1 MLDFISLTTRMKK
14 ESNITIHDIAKALSI
29 SGSTVSRALNDNS
42 RISEKT
48 KNAVRDMAKKLGYQ
62 PNALASNLRTNCTKT
77 IGVIIPRISR
87 YFFSSAIT
95 GIEELAREKGYS
107 VIICQSNDLEEREAD
122 CVQTLFASRVDGV
135 ISSIALNTDNYD
147 HYKTFTNRN
156 IPLVFFDRV
165 CDELETS
172 KVVVDDFKGGFIA
185 AEHLISKGCKRIAHI
200 SGPQHLNI
208 YINRLQGYLKAMRK
222 HNITIDKEHILES
235 PLTRED
241 GMACAKK
248 LLESSNPPDAIF
260 AANDTTALSIILY
273 AKEKG
278 IRIPEDLAI
287 VGFSNEPFSE
297 YLSPSLTTIEQS
309 GFDVGVKAT
318 ELLLDIINNKTG
330 NTQETIVLPVNL
342 IERESS
348 NR

>member
-1 MLDFISLTTRMKK
+1 MKK
-14 ESNITIHDIAKALSI
+14 ESNITIHDIAKALGI
-29 SGSTVSRALNDNS
+29 SGSTVSRALNNNS

-48 KNAVRDMAKKLGYQ
+48 KKAVRDMAKELGYQ
-62 PNALASNLRTNCTKT
+62 PNAIASNLRTSCTKT

-87 YFFSSAIT
+87 YFFSSAIA
-95 GIEELAREKGYS
+95 GIEELARKIGYN
-107 VIICQSNDLEEREAD
+107 VIICQSNDELERESD

-135 ISSIALNTDNYD
+135 ISSIAINSENYE

-165 CDELETS
+165 CDELETG
-172 KVVVDDFKGGFIA
+172 KVVVDDFKGGFLA

-200 SGPQHLNI
+200 GGPQHLNI
-208 YINRLQGYLKAMRK
+208 YINRLQGYLKALRK
-222 HNITIDKEHILES
+222 HDIEVEDDLIIYSN
-235 PLTRED
+235 LTREH
-241 GMACAKK
+241 GRICAKK
-248 LLESSNPPDAIF
+248 LLATPNRPDAIF

-278 IRIPEDLAI
+278 IRIPEDLAV

-297 YLSPSLTTIEQS
+297 FLSPSLTTVEQS
-309 GFDVGVKAT
+309 GFDVGMKAT
-318 ELLLDIINNKTG
+318 ELLLDTIQNKTG
-330 NTQETIVLPVNL
+330 NRQETIVLPVKL

-348 NR
+348 DKKNK

>member
-1 MLDFISLTTRMKK
+1 MKK
-14 ESNITIHDIAKALSI
+14 ENNITIHDIAKALNI
-29 SGSTVSRALNDNS
+29 SGSTVSRALNNNT

-48 KNAVRDMAKKLGYQ
+48 KKAVRDKAKELGYQ
-62 PNALASNLRTNCTKT
+62 PNALASNLRTSCTNT

-95 GIEELAREKGYS
+95 GIEEFAREKGFN
-107 VIICQSNDLEEREAD
+107 VIICQSNDLEARESD

-135 ISSIALNTDNYD
+135 ISSVALKTNNYE

-208 YINRLQGYLKAMRK
+208 YINRLQGYLKALRK
-222 HNITIDKEHILES
+222 HDITVDQNLILES

-241 GMACAKK
+241 GLRCAKE

-260 AANDTTALSIILY
+260 AGNDTTALSIILY

-287 VGFSNEPFSE
+287 MGFSNEPFSE
-297 YLSPSLTTIEQS
+297 YLSPSLTTVEQS
-309 GFDVGVKAT
+309 GFDVGIKAT
-318 ELLLDIINNKTG
+318 ELLIDIITNKSG
-330 NTQETIVLPVNL
+330 NTQETIVLPVKL
-342 IERESS
+342 IEREST
-348 NR
+348 NK

>member
-1 MLDFISLTTRMKK
+1 MKK
-14 ESNITIHDIAKALSI
+14 ESHITIHDIAKALNI

-42 RISEKT
+42 RISDKT
-48 KNAVRDMAKKLGYQ
+48 KKAVRSMAKQLGYQ
-62 PNALASNLRTNCTKT
+62 PNALASNLRTSCTKT

-95 GIEELAREKGYS
+95 GIEELARTRGYN
-107 VIICQSNDLEEREAD
+107 VIICQSNDQEARESD

-135 ISSIALNTDNYD
+135 ISSIAINTENFE
-147 HYKTFTNRN
+147 HYKTFTDRN

-172 KVVVDDFKGGFIA
+172 QVVVDDFKGGFIA

-208 YINRLQGYLKAMRK
+208 YINRLQGYLKALRK
-222 HNITIDKEHILES
+222 HNFEIEEDLIIES
-235 PLTRED
+235 LLTRED
-241 GMACAKK
+241 GEACAKK
-248 LLESSNPPDAIF
+248 LLDSPNRPDAIF
-260 AANDTTALSIILY
+260 AANDISALSIILY
-273 AKEKG
+273 AKEIG
-278 IRIPEDLAI
+278 LRIPEDLAV

-297 YLSPSLTTIEQS
+297 YVSPSLTTIEQS
-309 GFDVGVKAT
+309 GFDVGTKAT
-318 ELLLDIINNKTG
+318 ELLLDIITNKTG
-330 NTQETIVLPVNL
+330 NHQETIVLPVKL

>member
-1 MLDFISLTTRMKK
+1 MKN
-14 ESNITIHDIAKALSI
+14 ENNVTIHDIAKALNI
-29 SGSTVSRALNDNS
+29 SGSTVSRALNDNA

-48 KNAVRDMAKKLGYQ
+48 KKAVKDMAKQLGYQ
-62 PNALASNLRTNCTKT
+62 PNALASNLRTSCTNT

-95 GIEELAREKGYS
+95 GIEELAREKGYN
-107 VIICQSNDLEEREAD
+107 VIICQSNDLEERESD

-135 ISSIALNTDNYD
+135 ISSVALKAENYD

-165 CDELETS
+165 VDELETS

-208 YINRLQGYLKAMRK
+208 YINRLQGFLKAMRK
-222 HNITIDKEHILES
+222 HHIDINEELIIEG
-235 PLTRED
+235 PLTKED
-241 GMACAKK
+241 GLRCAKT
-248 LLESSNPPDAIF
+248 LLESDNPPDAIF
-260 AANDTTALSIILY
+260 AGNDTTALSIILY

-278 IRIPEDLAI
+278 IKIPEQLAV

-297 YLSPSLTTIEQS
+297 FLSPSLTTVEQS
-309 GFDVGVKAT
+309 GFDVGTKAT
-318 ELLLDIINNKTG
+318 ELLLDIIQNKTG
-330 NTQETIVLPVNL
+330 NKQETIVLPVNL

-348 NR
+348 NRK

>member
-1 MLDFISLTTRMKK
+1 MKK
-14 ESNITIHDIAKALSI
+14 EGNITIHDIAKALNI

-42 RISEKT
+42 RISNKT
-48 KNAVRDMAKKLGYQ
+48 KKAVRNMAKQLGYQ
-62 PNALASNLRTNCTKT
+62 PNALASNLRTNCTNT

-87 YFFSSAIT
+87 YFFSSAIA
-95 GIEELAREKGYS
+95 GIEELARTKGYN
-107 VIICQSNDLEEREAD
+107 VIICQSNDQESRESD

-135 ISSIALNTDNYD
+135 ISSIAINTKNYD
-147 HYKTFTNRN
+147 HYKTFTSRN

-165 CDELETS
+165 CDELATS
-172 KVVVDDFKGGFIA
+172 KVVVDDFKGGFLA

-200 SGPQHLNI
+200 GGPQHLNI
-208 YINRLQGYLKAMRK
+208 YINRLQGYLKALRK
-222 HNITIDKEHILES
+222 HNIHIEEDLIIES

-248 LLESSNPPDAIF
+248 LLESANPPDAIF
-260 AANDTTALSIILY
+260 AANDTSALSIILY
-273 AKEKG
+273 AKENN

-309 GFDVGVKAT
+309 GFDVGTKAT
-318 ELLLDIINNKTG
+318 ELLLDIISNKIE
-330 NTQETIVLPVNL
+330 NHQETIVLPVKL

-348 NR
+348 NRI

>member
-1 MLDFISLTTRMKK
+1 MKK
-14 ESNITIHDIAKALSI
+14 KGNITIHDIAKTLNI

-48 KNAVRDMAKKLGYQ
+48 KKAVREMAKKLGYQ
-62 PNALASNLRTNCTKT
+62 PNALASNLRTSCTNT

-95 GIEELAREKGYS
+95 GIEELARTKGYN
-107 VIICQSNDLEEREAD
+107 VIICQSNDQESREAD

-135 ISSIALNTDNYD
+135 IASIAINTENYN

-172 KVVVDDFKGGFIA
+172 QVVVDDFKGGFLA

-208 YINRLQGYLKAMRK
+208 YINRHQGYLKALRK
-222 HNITIDKEHILES
+222 HNLKVDEDLIIES

-248 LLESSNPPDAIF
+248 LMESTNPPDAIF
-260 AANDTTALSIILY
+260 AANDTSALSIILY
-273 AKEKG
+273 AKRNG

-309 GFDVGVKAT
+309 GLDVGTKAT
-318 ELLLDIINNKTG
+318 ELLIDIINNKTG
-330 NTQETIVLPVNL
+330 NHQETIVLPIKL

-348 NR
+348 NRK

>member
-1 MLDFISLTTRMKK
+1 MKK
-14 ESNITIHDIAKALSI
+14 ESHITIHDIAKALNI

-42 RISEKT
+42 RISDKT
-48 KNAVRDMAKKLGYQ
+48 KKAVRDMAKQLGYQ
-62 PNALASNLRTNCTKT
+62 PNALASNLRTSCTKT

-95 GIEELAREKGYS
+95 GIEELARTRGYN
-107 VIICQSNDLEEREAD
+107 VIICQSNDQEARESD

-135 ISSIALNTDNYD
+135 ISSIAINTENFE
-147 HYKTFTNRN
+147 HYKTFTDRN

-172 KVVVDDFKGGFIA
+172 QVVVDDFKGGFIA

-200 SGPQHLNI
+200 GGPQHLNI
-208 YINRLQGYLKAMRK
+208 YINRLQGYLKALRK
-222 HNITIDKEHILES
+222 HNFKIEEDLIIES
-235 PLTRED
+235 LLTRED
-241 GMACAKK
+241 GKACAKK
-248 LLESSNPPDAIF
+248 LLDSPKRPDAIF
-260 AANDTTALSIILY
+260 AANDISALSIILY
-273 AKEKG
+273 AKEIG
-278 IRIPEDLAI
+278 LRIPEDLAV

-297 YLSPSLTTIEQS
+297 YVSPSLTTIEQS
-309 GFDVGVKAT
+309 GFDVGTKAT
-318 ELLLDIINNKTG
+318 ELLLDIITNKTG
-330 NTQETIVLPVNL
+330 NHQETIVLPVKL

>member
-1 MLDFISLTTRMKK
+1 MKK
-14 ESNITIHDIAKALSI
+14 ESNITIHDIAKALNV

-42 RISEKT
+42 RISDKT
-48 KNAVRDMAKKLGYQ
+48 KKAVLDMAKSLGYQ
-62 PNALASNLRTNCTKT
+62 PNALASNLRTSCTNT

-95 GIEELAREKGYS
+95 GIEELARTKGYN
-107 VIICQSNDLEEREAD
+107 VIICQSNDKEAREAD

-135 ISSIALNTDNYD
+135 IASIAINTINYD
-147 HYKTFTNRN
+147 HYKTFTNRG

-172 KVVVDDFKGGFIA
+172 QVVVDDFKGGFLA
-185 AEHLISKGCKRIAHI
+185 TEHLISKGCKRIAHI

-208 YINRLQGYLKAMRK
+208 YINRSQGYLKALRK
-222 HNITIDKEHILES
+222 HNMNIDEELIIES
-235 PLTRED
+235 ILTRED
-241 GMACAKK
+241 GMSCAKR
-248 LLESSNPPDAIF
+248 LLESTNPPDAIF
-260 AANDTTALSIILY
+260 AANDTSALSIILY
-273 AKEKG
+273 AKENG

-297 YLSPSLTTIEQS
+297 YLNPSLTTIEQS
-309 GFDVGVKAT
+309 GFDVGTKAT
-318 ELLLDIINNKTG
+318 ELLLGFINNKTG
-330 NTQETIVLPVNL
+330 NHQETIVLPVKL

-348 NR
+348 DRK

>member
-1 MLDFISLTTRMKK
+1 MKK
-14 ESNITIHDIAKALSI
+14 ESNITIHDIAKALNI
-29 SGSTVSRALNDNS
+29 SGSTVSRALNDNP
-42 RISEKT
+42 RISDKT
-48 KNAVRDMAKKLGYQ
+48 KKAVRDMAKKLAYQ
-62 PNALASNLRTNCTKT
+62 PNALASNLRTSCTNT

-95 GIEELAREKGYS
+95 GIEELARTKGYN
-107 VIICQSNDLEEREAD
+107 VIICQSNDQEARESD

-135 ISSIALNTDNYD
+135 ISSIAINTKNYD
-147 HYKTFTNRN
+147 HYKTLTNRG

-172 KVVVDDFKGGFIA
+172 QVVVDDFKGGFLA

-208 YINRLQGYLKAMRK
+208 YINRLQGYLKALRK
-222 HNITIDKEHILES
+222 HNISIEEELILES

-248 LLESSNPPDAIF
+248 LLESANPPDAIF
-260 AANDTTALSIILY
+260 AANDTSALSIILY
-273 AKEKG
+273 AKENG

-297 YLSPSLTTIEQS
+297 YLNPSLTTIEQS
-309 GFDVGVKAT
+309 GFDVGTKAT
-318 ELLLDIINNKTG
+318 EILLDIINNKTG
-330 NTQETIVLPVNL
+330 NHQETIVLPVKL

-348 NR
+348 NRI

>member
-1 MLDFISLTTRMKK
+1 
-14 ESNITIHDIAKALSI
+14 
-29 SGSTVSRALNDNS
+29 
-42 RISEKT
+42 
-48 KNAVRDMAKKLGYQ
+48 MAKKLGYQ
-62 PNALASNLRTNCTKT
+62 PNALASNLRTSCTNT

-87 YFFSSAIT
+87 YFFSSAIS
-95 GIEELAREKGYS
+95 GIEELARTKGYN
-107 VIICQSNDLEEREAD
+107 VIICQSNDLEERESA

-135 ISSIALNTDNYD
+135 IASIAINTENYE

-172 KVVVDDFKGGFIA
+172 QVVVDDFKGGFLA
-185 AEHLISKGCKRIAHI
+185 AEHLISKGCKKIAHI

-208 YINRLQGYLKAMRK
+208 YINRLQGYLKALRK
-222 HNITIDKEHILES
+222 HGIQIDENLISES
-235 PLTRED
+235 LLTRED
-241 GMACAKK
+241 GKACAKK
-248 LLESSNPPDAIF
+248 LLDSPHRPDAIF

-273 AKEKG
+273 AKEIG
-278 IRIPEDLAI
+278 IRVPEDLAV

-297 YLSPSLTTIEQS
+297 FVSPSITTIEQS
-309 GFDVGVKAT
+309 GFDVGTKAT
-318 ELLLDIINNKTG
+318 ELLTNIIANKSQ
-330 NTQETIVLPVNL
+330 NHQETIVLPVKL

>member
-1 MLDFISLTTRMKK
+1 MKK
-14 ESNITIHDIAKALSI
+14 ENNITIHDIAKALNI
-29 SGSTVSRALNDNS
+29 SGSTVSRALNNNT

-48 KNAVRDMAKKLGYQ
+48 KKAVRDKAKELGYQ
-62 PNALASNLRTNCTKT
+62 PNALASNLRTSCTNT

-95 GIEELAREKGYS
+95 GIEEFAREKGFN
-107 VIICQSNDLEEREAD
+107 VIICQSNDLEARESD

-135 ISSIALNTDNYD
+135 ISSVALKTNNYE

-208 YINRLQGYLKAMRK
+208 YINRLQGYLKALRK
-222 HNITIDKEHILES
+222 HDITVDQNLILES

-241 GMACAKK
+241 GLRCAKE

-260 AANDTTALSIILY
+260 AGNDTTALSIILY

-287 VGFSNEPFSE
+287 MGFSNEPFSE
-297 YLSPSLTTIEQS
+297 YLSPSLTTVEQS
-309 GFDVGVKAT
+309 GFDVGIKAT
-318 ELLLDIINNKTG
+318 ELLIDIITNKSG
-330 NTQETIVLPVNL
+330 NTQETIVLPVKL
-342 IERESS
+342 IERESTDK
-348 NR
+348 

>member
-1 MLDFISLTTRMKK
+1 MKK
-14 ESNITIHDIAKALSI
+14 ENNITIHDIAKALNI
-29 SGSTVSRALNDNS
+29 SGSTVSRALNNNT

-48 KNAVRDMAKKLGYQ
+48 KKAVRDKAKELGYQ
-62 PNALASNLRTNCTKT
+62 PNALASNLRTSCTNT

-95 GIEELAREKGYS
+95 GIEEFAREKGFN
-107 VIICQSNDLEEREAD
+107 VIICQSNDLEARESD

-135 ISSIALNTDNYD
+135 ISSVALKTNNYE

-208 YINRLQGYLKAMRK
+208 YINRLQGYLKALRK
-222 HNITIDKEHILES
+222 HDIIVDQNLILES

-241 GMACAKK
+241 GLRCAKE

-260 AANDTTALSIILY
+260 AGNDTTALSIILY

-278 IRIPEDLAI
+278 IRIPEDIAI
-287 VGFSNEPFSE
+287 MGFSNEPFSE
-297 YLSPSLTTIEQS
+297 YLSPSLTTVEQS
-309 GFDVGVKAT
+309 GFDVGIKAT
-318 ELLLDIINNKTG
+318 ELLIDIITNKSG
-330 NTQETIVLPVNL
+330 NTQETIVLPVKL
-342 IERESS
+342 IEREST
-348 NR
+348 NK

>member
-1 MLDFISLTTRMKK
+1 MKK
-14 ESNITIHDIAKALSI
+14 ESNITIHDIAKALEI
-29 SGSTVSRALNDNS
+29 SGSTVSRALNNNS

-48 KNAVRDMAKKLGYQ
+48 KKAVHDMAKTLGYQ
-62 PNALASNLRTNCTKT
+62 PNALASNLRTSCTNT

-95 GIEELAREKGYS
+95 GIEEFAREKGFN
-107 VIICQSNDLEEREAD
+107 VIICQSNDHKERESD

-165 CDELETS
+165 CDELETC
-172 KVVVDDFKGGFIA
+172 KVVVDDFKGGFLA

-200 SGPQHLNI
+200 SGPQHLNL

-222 HNITIDKEHILES
+222 HNIQIYEDQIIES
-235 PLTRED
+235 QLNRED
-241 GMACAKK
+241 GLACAKK

-278 IRIPEDLAI
+278 IKIPQELAV

-309 GFDVGVKAT
+309 GFDVGLKAT
-318 ELLLDIINNKTG
+318 ELLLDIIQNKTG
-330 NTQETIVLPVNL
+330 NRQETIVLPVRL

-348 NR
+348 NKLPL

>member
-1 MLDFISLTTRMKK
+1 MYWKFTQEYIMKK
-14 ESNITIHDIAKALSI
+14 ESNITIHDIAKALGI
-29 SGSTVSRALNDNS
+29 SGSTVSRALNNNS

-48 KNAVRDMAKKLGYQ
+48 RSAVRDMAQKLGYQ
-62 PNALASNLRTNCTKT
+62 PNALASNLRTSCTKT

-95 GIEELAREKGYS
+95 GIEEFAREKGYN
-107 VIICQSNDLEEREAD
+107 VIICQSNDQKERESD

-135 ISSIALNTDNYD
+135 ISSIALNTNNYD
-147 HYKTFTNRN
+147 HYKTFTNRD

-172 KVVVDDFKGGFIA
+172 KVVVDDFKGGFLA

-222 HNITIDKEHILES
+222 HHIAIDEDQIIES

-241 GMACAKK
+241 GMACAKR

-309 GFDVGVKAT
+309 GFDVGLKAT
-318 ELLLDIINNKTG
+318 ELLLDIIQNKTG
-330 NTQETIVLPVNL
+330 NRQETIVLPIKL

-348 NR
+348 NK

>member
-1 MLDFISLTTRMKK
+1 MKK
-14 ESNITIHDIAKALSI
+14 DNNITIHDIAKALSI
-29 SGSTVSRALNDNS
+29 SGSTVSRALNNNS
-42 RISEKT
+42 RISDKT
-48 KNAVRDMAKKLGYQ
+48 KKAVREMANKLGYQ
-62 PNALASNLRTNCTKT
+62 PNALASNLRTSCTKT

-95 GIEELAREKGYS
+95 GIEEFARKKGYN
-107 VIICQSNDLEEREAD
+107 VIICQSNDEEEREAD
-122 CVQTLFASRVDGV
+122 CVQTLFASRVDGI
-135 ISSIALNTDNYD
+135 ISSVAINTTNHD

-156 IPLVFFDRV
+156 IPLVFFDRIV
-165 CDELETS
+165 DELETC

-222 HNITIDKEHILES
+222 HKLVIAEDLILES
-235 PLTRED
+235 SLTRED
-241 GMACAKK
+241 GLLCAKK
-248 LLESSNPPDAIF
+248 LLESANPPDAIF

-273 AKEKG
+273 AKENN
-278 IRIPEDLAI
+278 INIPEQLAV

-309 GFDVGVKAT
+309 GFNVGTKAT
-318 ELLLDIINNKTG
+318 ELLLDIISNKTG
-330 NTQETIVLPVNL
+330 NKQETIVLPVNL
-342 IERESS
+342 LERESS
-348 NR
+348 NRK